1 MDVQSYMEII
11 SGKKRGPVGWLLR
24 AALKLLSVPYSAVT
38 TLRNLAFQNGLKKV
52 HEIAVPVIAI
62 GNLTTGGT
70 GKTPVVASIVQML
83 QEAGKTPGIVSRGYH
98 ADASGENDEKRVLA
112 VLCPDVPHQQDP
124 DRVAA
129 ANVLIEQQAVNCIVL
144 DDAFQHRRIARDL
157 NIVLIDATNPFGFGH
172 QLPRGLLRESL
183 AGLKRADLVLVTR
196 SDSVSADELTSI
208 KREVVRHNPALSDRI
223 VSVCFQPTELLGHG
237 NRRQALESIAGQPA
251 AVMTAIG
258 NPAAFVETCHRLN
271 AEIVTTRFFPDHH
284 HFTDEELKHS
294 QEDAQQ
300 EGASVILTT
309 LKDLVKISSSFDHFL
324 AVQISTVF
332 ESDDAE
338 AVVRDRVAVAIR
350 N

>member
-11 SGKKRGPVGWLLR
+11 SGKRRGPVGSALR

-38 TLRNLAFQNGLKKV
+38 TLRNFAFQNGLKKV
-52 HEIAVPVIAI
+52 HEVSVPVIAI

-70 GKTPVVASIVQML
+70 GKTPVVAAIVQML
-83 QEAGKTPGIVSRGYH
+83 QQAGRKPGIVSRGYH
-98 ADASGENDEKRVLA
+98 ADDTGENDEKRVLA
-112 VLCPDVPHQQDP
+112 VLCLGVPHQQDP

-129 ANVLIEQQAVNCIVL
+129 ANVLIEQHAVDCIVL

-208 KREVVRHNPALSDRI
+208 KSEVVRHNPALSDRI
-223 VSVCFQPTELLGHG
+223 VSVCFQSTELLGHG
-237 NRRQALESIAGQPA
+237 KRRQALESIAGQPV

-258 NPAAFVETCHRLN
+258 NPTAFVETCQRLN
-271 AEIVTTRFFPDHH
+271 ADIVTTRFFPDHH
-284 HFTDEELKHS
+284 HFTDEELNRI

-300 EGASVILTT
+300 NGAAVILTT
-309 LKDLVKISSSFDHFL
+309 LKDLVKIANSYDNFL

-332 ESDDAE
+332 ESADAE
-338 AVVRDRVAVAIR
+338 AVVRGQVAVSVK